1 MSGYVYFLHRDA
13 NSAWIEPKYSC
24 VLLVVQFGIA
34 HCINLASQVQVKAAT
49 SVLYSQYNIVL
60 LRNVLLCSETLA
72 YYLQGPVQNQ
82 FIHLGY
88 NEEVKQMVW
97 AAGLVTKLLVWNR
110 SSTNFKNGT
119 GTATHHKGADVHDKI
134 TVSFSH

>member
-1 MSGYVYFLHRDA
+1 MLVLQSICVLSGYGYFLHRDA

-34 HCINLASQVQVKAAT
+34 HCINLASQVQVKATT

-97 AAGLVTKLLVWNR
+97 AAGLVTKLLV
-110 SSTNFKNGT
+110 
-119 GTATHHKGADVHDKI
+119 
-134 TVSFSH
+134 